1 MMVGALFRLN
11 DKVTDY
17 IPEFQDGKSDIT
29 IRNLMTHFSGLQPDV
44 AYTYKRNPDWF
55 DKPRP
60 YLDGLRVAIIP
71 SAAQQLAQFTAGNLD
86 QAPVEV
92 SITEQSVSDALAVPV
107 NALVALAGAGYAVEE
122 VEANGTHRL
131 VPVTPGLF
139 DDTQGLVQVAGS
151 GLAVGQL
158 VVVPA
163 S

>member
-1 MMVGALFRLN
+1 MGDRVSVIL
-11 DKVTDY
+11 
-17 IPEFQDGKSDIT
+17 
-29 IRNLMTHFSGLQPDV
+29 PDNRTTPGV
-44 AYTYKRNPDWF
+44 VSAI
-55 DKPRP
+55 
-60 YLDGLRVAIIP
+60 GRVATVPSNDQSGGSSAPTIAVAVRLLHP
-71 SAAQQLAQFTAGNLD
+71 SAAGNLD

-92 SITEQSVSDALAVPV
+92 SIAEQSVRGALAVPV
-107 NALVALAGAGYAVEE
+107 NALVALAGGGYAVEE
-122 VEANGTHRL
+122 VEANNTHRL